1 MWRYLLPLTLFAGL
15 AVLLASGIGKD
26 TRLVPSPLINRP
38 APVFNLPDLLDPAAR
53 VGNAELRGR
62 PYLLNVWASWCF
74 ACREEHPVLM
84 RLAASG
90 KVAIIGYNWKDE
102 PEAALAVLRQSGN
115 PYQRIAADQEGR
127 VAIDFG
133 VYGAPET
140 FVVDANGTIIHK
152 HIGPLDWAA
161 VESEILPRVGVKEAP

>member
-1 MWRYLLPLTLFAGL
+1 MRRTLLPLALFIGL

-26 TRLVPSPLINRP
+26 TRLVPSPLIAKP
-38 APVFNLPDLLDPAAR
+38 APEFSLPDLLDPLAR
-53 VGNAELRGR
+53 VENAELRGR

-84 RLAASG
+84 RLAATG

-102 PEAALAVLRQSGN
+102 PDEALAVLRQSGN

-140 FVVDANGTIIHK
+140 FVVDAKGTIVHK

-161 VESEILPRVGVKEAP
+161 VEREILPRLGLEGAP

>member
-1 MWRYLLPLTLFAGL
+1 MWRYLLPFALFIAL

-26 TRLVPSPLINRP
+26 TRLVPSPLIDRP
-38 APVFNLPDLLDPAAR
+38 APIFSLPDLLDSNAQ

-84 RLAASG
+84 RLAATG

-115 PYQRIAADQEGR
+115 PYTRIAADQEGR

-140 FVVDANGTIIHK
+140 FVVDAQGTIIHK

-161 VESEILPRVGVKEAP
+161 VEREILPRLAVKEAP